1 MGDPRSK
8 PKAPKGKPS
17 NAPHQEIAKQ
27 QAMKAPPPPV
37 QKVTK
42 ASGRGR

>member
-8 PKAPKGKPS
+8 AKAPKGKPS

-27 QAMKAPPPPV
+27 QAMKNTPPPS
-37 QKVTK
+37 QKVIK
-42 ASGRGR
+42 VAGRGR

>member
-27 QAMKAPPPPV
+27 QSMKVQAPPP
-37 QKVTK
+37 QKIMK
-42 ASGRGR
+42 AAGRGR